1 MGNFHAREIERIMN
15 SFLNEEINILV
26 CTSIIE
32 SGLDM
37 TNVNT
42 IIINDAQN
50 FGLSQL
56 HQIRGRVGRSNRQAY
71 AGLIISNPKY
81 LTKDADKRLNAF
93 IKTSSLAGG
102 LEIAGH
108 DLDIRG
114 AGEILEKNKV
124 VRFLRLAMVCIHRC
138 YREL

>member
-1 MGNFHAREIERIMN
+1 MDNEIDFLSGLCETYIIEKIHGKLHAREIERIMN

-71 AGLIISNPKY
+71 VWTNY
-81 LTKDADKRLNAF
+81 L
-93 IKTSSLAGG
+93 
-102 LEIAGH
+102 
-108 DLDIRG
+108 
-114 AGEILEKNKV
+114 
-124 VRFLRLAMVCIHRC
+124 
-138 YREL
+138 